1 MNYKTWSTRLRRK
14 VNVYQSVMSKKKSK
28 KYRVIAKVKDSGEYK
43 FVKYKVN
50 NLRLFAL
57 FLDRNFQD
65 WYYFN
70 VYQYVK
76 DGKGN
81 QLASFTKNSRPTSGH
96 VY

>member
-1 MNYKTWSTRLRRK
+1 
-14 VNVYQSVMSKKKSK
+14 MSKK
-28 KYRVIAKVKDSGEYK
+28 KYRVIAKVKESDNYK
-43 FVKYKVN
+43 FVKYNVN
-50 NLRLFAL
+50 NLRLFAS

-76 DGKGN
+76 DGKGT
-81 QLASFTKNSRPTSGH
+81 QLANYTKYSRPTGGH